1 MAKIERFED
10 MLSWQK
16 ARELTRHVYLLSK
29 QGDFARDFGVA
40 RANAQRHG
48 FHHVKHRRKVSNVA
62 VTRSLSS
69 SSPLPKACGEVRS
82 QLYVALDQSYISQA
96 EFNNLHTG
104 TVEVGRLVSGFMGY
118 LQKSD
123 LRGNKF
129 KRA

>member
-29 QGDFARDFGVA
+29 QGDFARDFELRGQMRSASVSIMSNIA
-40 RANAQRHG
+40 EG
-48 FHHVKHRRKVSNVA
+48 FERGGDKEFIQF
-62 VTRSLSS
+62 LSTAKGS
-69 SSPLPKACGEVRS
+69 CGEVRS
-82 QLYVALDQSYISQA
+82 QLYVALDQSYITQA

-123 LRGNKF
+123 LRGSKF
-129 KRA
+129 KRV